1 MFSEM
6 FVRLS
11 LLSDPFV
18 HSQTKR
24 KGCPVLEQDVT
35 STRIVLGV
43 WVLSWSL
50 FFGDRGVLLELA
62 RKLNDLSKYVEKT
75 LLDVM
80 NTKRSKVDLRW
91 KVSPRFRRR
100 WM

>member
-1 MFSEM
+1 MSGLGAGRHIHPD
-6 FVRLS
+6 RLGS
-11 LLSDPFV
+11 
-18 HSQTKR
+18 
-24 KGCPVLEQDVT
+24 
-35 STRIVLGV
+35 LGV
-43 WVLSWSL
+43 GSL

-91 KVSPRFRRR
+91 KVSPRFRGR